1 MLHSIKVIELI
12 MFFIEEHLRKTSL
25 GMHYFKSRFCGCA
38 WELHDLRSNI
48 PIDGVVLYQPQRDL
62 KPFRELIAQQRT
74 CFIYNLT
81 KPSVHGDFFIFFE
94 RAQGL
99 LCGYSFSPS
108 TCLLMKLLW
117 LHQWFY
123 VISQTH
129 LIENWKLWME
139 LKVLD
144 RY

>member
-1 MLHSIKVIELI
+1 MLHSLKVIELI

-25 GMHYFKSRFCGCA
+25 GMHYFQVEVLWLC
-38 WELHDLRSNI
+38 LRTTWSSFKYPN
-48 PIDGVVLYQPQRDL
+48 R
-62 KPFRELIAQQRT
+62 RS
-74 CFIYNLT
+74 CFISSSAGFEAISWVNSSAEDLLYLQSYKT
-81 KPSVHGDFFIFFE
+81 KRSGDFFIFFE